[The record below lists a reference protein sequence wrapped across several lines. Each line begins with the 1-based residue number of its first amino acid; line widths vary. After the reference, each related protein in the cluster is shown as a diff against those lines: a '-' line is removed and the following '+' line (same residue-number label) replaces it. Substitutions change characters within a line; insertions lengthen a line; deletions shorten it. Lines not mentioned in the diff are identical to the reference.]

1 MVFSGQIRESAAATK
16 TFASLRVDRRV
27 LSTPTRTIAISNIST
42 VSVGTHVT
50 PRPTAFF
57 WLLAALFFLMT
68 LGSMR
73 PDFSWGPL
81 TPTGATV
88 VLGFIAL
95 AFAGLAVRPEDKT
108 HYLLISSNDGIL
120 SRFSAPDR
128 SILEEVRSILT
139 EKINRNDEAMTFS
152 VDFERGQIENLAP
165 AHSGGHAPSQQ
176 QHVTTGGR
184 PAHPG
189 NSGAPPDR
197 NSQPAAQRPRPGP
210 GSGPAQGPAEISGP
224 APRPQQQPQPQ
235 RGQPAL
241 SSTLNGAAA
250 PSQSADAFI
259 DYTGVLPAIV
269 EMHRFYAR
277 QAGTQHL
284 EQRLSELELL
294 MRAGTPTSA
303 QKSRLRELSGEMSQ
317 ILGAYPQ
324 AVELFDHIDSLV

>member
-1 MVFSGQIRESAAATK
+1 MVFSGQIRESAAATR

-50 PRPTAFF
+50 ARPTALF
-57 WLLAALFFLMT
+57 WLLAALFLLMT

-139 EKINRNDEAMTFS
+139 EKINRNDESMTFS
-152 VDFERGQIENLAP
+152 VDFERGQIENLPP

-176 QHVTTGGR
+176 QQHVTTGGR
-184 PAHPG
+184 PAQPG
-189 NSGAPPDR
+189 NNGAAPDR
-197 NSQPAAQRPRPGP
+197 NSQPAAQRPRP
-210 GSGPAQGPAEISGP
+210 GPAQGPAEISGP

-241 SSTLNGAAA
+241 SPALNGAAA
-250 PSQSADAFI
+250 PSQSAEAFI

-303 QKSRLRELSGEMSQ
+303 QKARLRELSGEMSQ

-324 AVELFDHIDSLV
+324 AVELFDHIDGLV

>member
-16 TFASLRVDRRV
+16 TFGSLRVDRRV

-50 PRPTAFF
+50 ARPTALF
-57 WLLAALFFLMT
+57 WLLAALFILMA

-95 AFAGLAVRPEDKT
+95 AFAGLAIRPEDKT

-139 EKINRNDEAMTFS
+139 EKINRNDESMIFS
-152 VDFERGQIENLAP
+152 VNFERGQIENLGAP
-165 AHSGGHAPSQQ
+165 HGGGNSAGQ
-176 QHVTTGGR
+176 QHVTTGGY
-184 PAHPG
+184 PAQPG
-189 NSGAPPDR
+189 NSGSAPDR
-197 NSQPAAQRPRPGP
+197 IPQPSPQKPRP
-210 GSGPAQGPAEISGP
+210 GPAEISGS
-224 APRPQQQPQPQ
+224 APRQQQ
-235 RGQPAL
+235 RGQLTLSPA
-241 SSTLNGAAA
+241 LNGAAA
-250 PSQSADAFI
+250 PHSSADTFV

-277 QAGTQHL
+277 QSGTQHL

-303 QKSRLRELSGEMSQ
+303 QKVRLRELSGEMSQ

-324 AVELFDHIDSLV
+324 AVELFDHIDGLV

>member
-16 TFASLRVDRRV
+16 TFASLRVDHRV

-50 PRPTAFF
+50 ARPTALF
-57 WLLAALFFLMT
+57 WLLAALFLLMT

-139 EKINRNDEAMTFS
+139 EKINRNDESMTFS
-152 VDFERGQIENLAP
+152 VDFERGQIENLGP
-165 AHSGGHAPSQQ
+165 AHSGGRAAQ
-176 QHVTTGGR
+176 
-184 PAHPG
+184 PG
-189 NSGAPPDR
+189 NSGAAPDR

-210 GSGPAQGPAEISGP
+210 GQGPAEITGP
-224 APRPQQQPQPQ
+224 AARPQQQPQPQ

-241 SSTLNGAAA
+241 SSALNGAAA

-303 QKSRLRELSGEMSQ
+303 QKVRLRELSGEMSQ

-324 AVELFDHIDSLV
+324 AVELFDHIDGLV

>member
-1 MVFSGQIRESAAATK
+1 MVFSGRIRESAAATK

-27 LSTPTRTIAISNIST
+27 LSTPNRTIVISNIST

-50 PRPTAFF
+50 PRPTALF
-57 WLLAALFFLMT
+57 WLLAALFFMMA

-81 TPTGATV
+81 APTGATV

-108 HYLLISSNDGIL
+108 HYLLISSNDGII

-139 EKINRNDEAMTFS
+139 EKINRNDESMTFS
-152 VDFERGQIENLAP
+152 VNFERGQIDNLGGPQAP
-165 AHSGGHAPSQQ
+165 HGGGNSAGQ
-176 QHVTTGGR
+176 QHVTTGGH
-184 PAHPG
+184 PAQPG
-189 NSGAPPDR
+189 QSSGTQDR
-197 NSQPAAQRPRPGP
+197 TPQPAAQRPRPGP
-210 GSGPAQGPAEISGP
+210 GPGQGPAEISGP
-224 APRPQQQPQPQ
+224 APRQPQPQ
-235 RGQPAL
+235 RGQPSL
-241 SSTLNGAAA
+241 SSALNGAAA
-250 PSQSADAFI
+250 PSQPAEAFV

-303 QKSRLRELSGEMSQ
+303 QKTRLRELSGEMSQ

>member
-1 MVFSGQIRESAAATK
+1 MIRQAMVFSGQIKESAAATK
-16 TFASLRVDRRV
+16 TFASLRIDRRV
-27 LSTPTRTIAISNIST
+27 LSTPTRTIVISKIAT
-42 VSVGTHVT
+42 VGVGTHVT
-50 PRPTAFF
+50 AKPTGLF
-57 WLLAALFFLMT
+57 WLLAAFFLIMA

-139 EKINRNDEAMTFS
+139 EKINRNDESMTFN
-152 VDFERGQIENLAP
+152 VNFERGQIENLGIP
-165 AHSGGHAPSQQ
+165 QGGGNAAGQ
-176 QHVTTGGR
+176 QHITTGGH

-189 NSGAPPDR
+189 NGAGGNNGVAPDR
-197 NSQPAAQRPRPGP
+197 HPQSSPQRPR
-210 GSGPAQGPAEISGP
+210 SQPAEISP
-224 APRPQQQPQPQ
+224 LAPRQQQRPQQTP
-235 RGQPAL
+235 
-241 SSTLNGAAA
+241 STALNGAAA
-250 PSQSADAFI
+250 PGPTADNFI
-259 DYTGVLPAIV
+259 DFTGVLPAIV

-277 QAGTQHL
+277 QSGTQHL

-294 MRAGTPTSA
+294 MRAGTPTAA
-303 QKSRLRELSGEMSQ
+303 QKMRLRELSGEMSQ

-324 AVELFDHIDSLV
+324 AVELFDHVNGLA

>member
-1 MVFSGQIRESAAATK
+1 MIRHAMVFSGQIRESAAATK

-50 PRPTAFF
+50 ARPTALF
-57 WLLAALFFLMT
+57 WLLAALFLLMT

-81 TPTGATV
+81 TPSGATV
-88 VLGFIAL
+88 VLGFVAL

-139 EKINRNDEAMTFS
+139 EKINRNDESMTFS
-152 VDFERGQIENLAP
+152 VNFERGQIENLGP
-165 AHSGGHAPSQQ
+165 AHGGGTAAGQ
-176 QHVTTGGR
+176 QHVTTGGH
-184 PAHPG
+184 AAQQG
-189 NSGAPPDR
+189 NSGGAPDR

-210 GSGPAQGPAEISGP
+210 GLGPAEISGP
-224 APRPQQQPQPQ
+224 APRQQQPQ
-235 RGQPAL
+235 RGGQPAL
-241 SSTLNGAAA
+241 SSASNGAAA

-303 QKSRLRELSGEMSQ
+303 QKGRLRELSGEMSQ

>member
-16 TFASLRVDRRV
+16 TFASLRVDHRV

-42 VSVGTHVT
+42 ISVGTHVT
-50 PRPTAFF
+50 ARPTALF
-57 WLLAALFFLMT
+57 WLLAALFLLMT

-73 PDFSWGPL
+73 PDVSWGPL

-139 EKINRNDEAMTFS
+139 EKINRNDESMTFS
-152 VDFERGQIENLAP
+152 VNFERGQIENLGP
-165 AHSGGHAPSQQ
+165 AHSGGHAPGQ

-184 PAHPG
+184 PAQPG
-189 NSGAPPDR
+189 NSGAAPDR
-197 NSQPAAQRPRPGP
+197 NSQPAAQRPRP
-210 GSGPAQGPAEISGP
+210 GPAQGPAEISGP
-224 APRPQQQPQPQ
+224 APRPQQQPQAQPQ

-241 SSTLNGAAA
+241 SPAVERSGGAQPIGRRVHRLHRRPSSNRRNA
-250 PSQSADAFI
+250 PLLCASGGHPASRATPVRTRVAHACRNAD
-259 DYTGVLPAIV
+259 L
-269 EMHRFYAR
+269 
-277 QAGTQHL
+277 GT
-284 EQRLSELELL
+284 
-294 MRAGTPTSA
+294 
-303 QKSRLRELSGEMSQ
+303 KVRLRELSGEMSQ

-324 AVELFDHIDSLV
+324 AVELFDHIDGLV

>member
-16 TFASLRVDRRV
+16 TFASLRVDHRV

-42 VSVGTHVT
+42 ISVGTHVT
-50 PRPTAFF
+50 ARPTALF
-57 WLLAALFFLMT
+57 WLLAALFLLMT

-73 PDFSWGPL
+73 PDVSWGPL

-139 EKINRNDEAMTFS
+139 EKINRNDESMTFS
-152 VDFERGQIENLAP
+152 VNFERGQIENLGP
-165 AHSGGHAPSQQ
+165 AHSGGHAPGQ

-184 PAHPG
+184 PAQPG
-189 NSGAPPDR
+189 NSGAAPDR
-197 NSQPAAQRPRPGP
+197 NSQPAAQRPRP
-210 GSGPAQGPAEISGP
+210 GPAQGPAEISGP
-224 APRPQQQPQPQ
+224 APRPQQQPQAQPQ

-241 SSTLNGAAA
+241 SPALNGAAA

-303 QKSRLRELSGEMSQ
+303 QKVRLRELSGEMSQ

-324 AVELFDHIDSLV
+324 AVELFDHIDGLV

>member
-16 TFASLRVDRRV
+16 TFAQLRIDRRV

-42 VSVGTHVT
+42 VSVGVHVT
-50 PRPTAFF
+50 PRPVALF
-57 WLLAALFFLMT
+57 WLLAALFLVMT

-95 AFAGLAVRPEDKT
+95 GFAGLAVRPEDKT
-108 HYLLISSNDGIL
+108 HYLLISANDGTL

-128 SILEEVRSILT
+128 SILDEVRGILT
-139 EKINRNDEAMTFS
+139 EKINRNDESMTFN
-152 VDFERGQIENLAP
+152 VNFERGQIDNLGAS
-165 AHSGGHAPSQQ
+165 HGNGHQASQP
-176 QHVTTGGR
+176 HVTTGGH
-184 PAHPG
+184 PAQPG
-189 NSGAPPDR
+189 ASAGTHDR
-197 NSQPAAQRPRPGP
+197 NPQPAAPRPR
-210 GSGPAQGPAEISGP
+210 QPAEHAAP
-224 APRPQQQPQPQ
+224 APRQPQQQPQQHPQ
-235 RGQPAL
+235 QQRTQSSL
-241 SSTLNGAAA
+241 SSALNGVAA
-250 PSQSADAFI
+250 PAAGGDAFI

-277 QAGTQHL
+277 QTGTQHL

-303 QKSRLRELSGEMSQ
+303 QKARLRELSGEMSQ